1 MEKWKRNLYILYVGQ
16 FLALAST
23 SSITPFLPLYLQ
35 ELGLTDPKKVLFWSG
50 MIYGANLLTAFLF
63 SPIWGKLADRYGR
76 KVMLVRSGI
85 GMAVTITLMGVAT
98 SPVHLLL
105 LRLVNGVLSGFG
117 PAAIALTAT
126 NTPKER
132 SGYALGILHSGAV
145 AGTICGPLLGGL
157 MADHFGL
164 REVFFYTG
172 ISIFVAALIVIF
184 GIKEKFEKKV
194 KAEKKTDLIQD
205 FKLIVARK
213 PIASL
218 FVSSAILRAAMIGT
232 LPLIPLYVQHLAA
245 GSDNLVVLAGIT
257 SASMGIANM
266 ITAPYL
272 GKLGDKYGSHRIFIY
287 AVLGAIVFSIP
298 QAFVHQLWQLI
309 FLRFCTGACIGGMMP
324 SMNVLIR
331 QYAPAG
337 MESRTYSYVNCA
349 VLLGGLAGSLGMGA
363 IASNFGLPMI
373 FLCAAGLLI
382 MSNIW
387 MRVNVFPHITQR
399 KESAALAVGQE
410 IIK

>member
-1 MEKWKRNLYILYVGQ
+1 MDKWKRNLFILYVGQ
-16 FLALAST
+16 FLAMAST

-63 SPIWGKLADRYGR
+63 SPLWGRLADKYGR
-76 KVMLVRSGI
+76 KMMLVRSGL

-98 SPVHLLL
+98 SPLQLLL

-117 PAAIALTAT
+117 PAAVALTAT

-157 MADHFGL
+157 LADHFGL

-172 ISIFVAALIVIF
+172 ISIFAAALIVIF
-184 GIKEKFEKKV
+184 GVRETFEKKE
-194 KAEKKTDLIQD
+194 KSAERTDMLQD

-213 PIASL
+213 PMASM

-232 LPLIPLYVQHLAA
+232 LPLIPLYVQQLAT
-245 GSDNLVVLAGIT
+245 GSDNVVVLAGIT
-257 SASMGIANM
+257 SAAMGIANM
-266 ITAPYL
+266 ITAPHL
-272 GKLGDKYGSHRIFIY
+272 GKLGDRIGSHRVFVY
-287 AVLGAIVFSIP
+287 AVFGAIIFAVP

-309 FLRFCTGACIGGMMP
+309 ALRFFTGACIGGMMP
-324 SMNVLIR
+324 SMNVLVR

-363 IASNFGLPMI
+363 VASGFGLPMI
-373 FLCAAGLLI
+373 FIMMAALLLI
-382 MSNIW
+382 SIIW
-387 MRVNVFPHITQR
+387 MRVKVFPHIAQR
-399 KESAALAVGQE
+399 EDPAALAGGQE
-410 IIK
+410 LIK

>member
-1 MEKWKRNLYILYVGQ
+1 MENWKRNLFILYVGQ
-16 FLALAST
+16 FLAMAST

-35 ELGLTDPKKVLFWSG
+35 DLGLTDPKKVLFWSG

-63 SPIWGKLADRYGR
+63 SPLWGKLADKYGR

-172 ISIFVAALIVIF
+172 ISIFVAALVVIF
-184 GIKEKFEKKV
+184 GVKETFEKKERT
-194 KAEKKTDLIQD
+194 EKKTDMIQD
-205 FKLIVARK
+205 FKMIVSKK

-232 LPLIPLYVQHLAA
+232 LPLIPLYVQQLSA

-257 SASMGIANM
+257 SAAMGIANM
-266 ITAPYL
+266 ITAPHL
-272 GKLGDKYGSHRIFIY
+272 GKLGDKFGSHRIFIY
-287 AVLGAIVFSIP
+287 AVFGAIVFSIP

-309 FLRFCTGACIGGMMP
+309 VLRFCTGACIGGMMP

-363 IASNFGLPMI
+363 VASSFGLPMI
-373 FLCAAGLLI
+373 FICAAALLI
-382 MSNIW
+382 ISNIW
-387 MRVNVFPHITQR
+387 MKVKVFPHIMQR
-399 KESAALAVGQE
+399 KESAVLAGGQE
-410 IIK
+410 IYK

>member
-16 FLALAST
+16 FLAMAST

-85 GMAVTITLMGVAT
+85 GMAITITLMGVAT

-184 GIKEKFEKKV
+184 GVKEKFEKKV
-194 KAEKKTDLIQD
+194 KTEKKTDLIQD

-272 GKLGDKYGSHRIFIY
+272 GKLGDKYGSHRIFVY

-309 FLRFCTGACIGGMMP
+309 VLRFCTGACIGGMMP

>member
-16 FLALAST
+16 FMAMAST

-35 ELGLTDPKKVLFWSG
+35 DLGLTDPKKVLFWSG

-63 SPIWGKLADRYGR
+63 SPLWGKLADRYGR

-85 GMAVTITLMGVAT
+85 GMAITITLMGVAT

-172 ISIFVAALIVIF
+172 ISIFVAALVVIF
-184 GIKEKFEKKV
+184 GVKETFEKKV
-194 KAEKKTDLIQD
+194 KTEKKTDLIQD
-205 FKLIVARK
+205 FKIIVARK

-232 LPLIPLYVQHLAA
+232 LPLIPLYVQHLAT

-272 GKLGDKYGSHRIFIY
+272 GKLGDKFGSHRVFIY
-287 AVLGAIVFSIP
+287 AVLGAIVCSIP

-309 FLRFCTGACIGGMMP
+309 VLRFCTGACIGGMMP

-331 QYAPAG
+331 QYAPVG

-349 VLLGGLAGSLGMGA
+349 VLLGGLAGSLGMGV

-387 MRVNVFPHITQR
+387 MKMKVFPHIMPR
-399 KESAALAVGQE
+399 KESAALAGGQE

>member
-1 MEKWKRNLYILYVGQ
+1 M
-16 FLALAST
+16 AST

-35 ELGLTDPKKVLFWSG
+35 ELGFTDPKKVLFWSG

-184 GIKEKFEKKV
+184 GVKEKFEKKV

-205 FKLIVARK
+205 FKIIVARK

-309 FLRFCTGACIGGMMP
+309 VLRFCTGACIGGMMP

-331 QYAPAG
+331 QYAPVG
-337 MESRTYSYVNCA
+337 MESRTYSYVNCT
-349 VLLGGLAGSLGMGA
+349 VLLGGLAGSLGMGV

-399 KESAALAVGQE
+399 KDSAALAVGQE

>member
-16 FLALAST
+16 FLAMAST

-35 ELGLTDPKKVLFWSG
+35 ELGFTDPKKVLFWSG

-184 GIKEKFEKKV
+184 GVKEKFEKKV

-205 FKLIVARK
+205 FKIIVARK

-309 FLRFCTGACIGGMMP
+309 VLRFCTGACIGGMMP

-331 QYAPAG
+331 QYAPVG
-337 MESRTYSYVNCA
+337 MESRTYSYVNCT
-349 VLLGGLAGSLGMGA
+349 VLLGGLAGSLGMGV

-399 KESAALAVGQE
+399 KDSAALAVGQE

>member
-16 FLALAST
+16 FMAMAST

-35 ELGLTDPKKVLFWSG
+35 DLGLTDPKKVLFWSG

-63 SPIWGKLADRYGR
+63 SPLWGKLADRYGR

-85 GMAVTITLMGVAT
+85 GMAITITLMGVAT

-132 SGYALGILHSGAV
+132 GGYALGILHSGAV

-184 GIKEKFEKKV
+184 GVKETFEKKV
-194 KAEKKTDLIQD
+194 KTEKKTDLIQD
-205 FKLIVARK
+205 FKMIVARK

-232 LPLIPLYVQHLAA
+232 LPLIPLYVQHLAT

-272 GKLGDKYGSHRIFIY
+272 GKLGDKFGSHRVFIY

-309 FLRFCTGACIGGMMP
+309 VLRFCTGACIGGMMP

-331 QYAPAG
+331 QYAPIG

-349 VLLGGLAGSLGMGA
+349 VLLGGLAGSLGMGV

-382 MSNIW
+382 LSNIW
-387 MRVNVFPHITQR
+387 MKMKVFPHITSR
-399 KESAALAVGQE
+399 KESAALAGGQE

>member
-16 FLALAST
+16 FLAMAST

-98 SPVHLLL
+98 SPLHLLL

-184 GIKEKFEKKV
+184 GVKEKFEKKM
-194 KAEKKTDLIQD
+194 KTEKKTDLIQD
-205 FKLIVARK
+205 FKIIVARK

-309 FLRFCTGACIGGMMP
+309 VLRFCTGACIGGMMP
-324 SMNVLIR
+324 SMNVLVR

-337 MESRTYSYVNCA
+337 MESRTYSYVSCA
-349 VLLGGLAGSLGMGA
+349 VLLGGLAGSLGMGV

>member
-16 FLALAST
+16 FLAMAST

-35 ELGLTDPKKVLFWSG
+35 DLGLTDPKKVLFWSG

-63 SPIWGKLADRYGR
+63 SPLWGKLADRYGR

-145 AGTICGPLLGGL
+145 AGTICGPLIGGL

-184 GIKEKFEKKV
+184 GVKETFEKKV
-194 KAEKKTDLIQD
+194 KTEKKTDLIQD
-205 FKLIVARK
+205 FKMIVARK

-272 GKLGDKYGSHRIFIY
+272 GKLGDKFGSHRIFIY

-309 FLRFCTGACIGGMMP
+309 VLRFCTGACIGGMMP

-387 MRVNVFPHITQR
+387 MKMKVFPHITPR
-399 KESAALAVGQE
+399 KESAALVGGQE

>member
-1 MEKWKRNLYILYVGQ
+1 M
-16 FLALAST
+16 AMAST

-35 ELGLTDPKKVLFWSG
+35 DLGLTDPKKVLFWSG

-63 SPIWGKLADRYGR
+63 SPLWGKLADRYGR

-85 GMAVTITLMGVAT
+85 GMAITITLMGVAT

-132 SGYALGILHSGAV
+132 GGYALGILHSGAV

-184 GIKEKFEKKV
+184 GVKETFEKKV
-194 KAEKKTDLIQD
+194 KTEKKTDLIQD
-205 FKLIVARK
+205 FKMIVARK

-232 LPLIPLYVQHLAA
+232 LPLIPLYVQHLAT

-272 GKLGDKYGSHRIFIY
+272 GKLGDKFGSHRVFIY

-309 FLRFCTGACIGGMMP
+309 VLRFCTGACIGGMMP

-331 QYAPAG
+331 QYAPIG

-349 VLLGGLAGSLGMGA
+349 VLLGGLAGSLGMGV

-382 MSNIW
+382 LSNIW
-387 MRVNVFPHITQR
+387 MKMKVFPHITSR
-399 KESAALAVGQE
+399 KESAALAGGQE

>member
-16 FLALAST
+16 FLAMAST

-184 GIKEKFEKKV
+184 GVKEKFEKKV

-205 FKLIVARK
+205 FKIIVARK

-349 VLLGGLAGSLGMGA
+349 VLLGGLAGSLGMGV

-399 KESAALAVGQE
+399 KETAALAEVR
-410 IIK
+410 K

>member
-16 FLALAST
+16 FLAMAST

-184 GIKEKFEKKV
+184 GVKEKFEKKV

-205 FKLIVARK
+205 FKIIVARK

-245 GSDNLVVLAGIT
+245 GSDNLVVLVGIT
-257 SASMGIANM
+257 SAFMGIANM

-272 GKLGDKYGSHRIFIY
+272 GKLGDKYGSHRIFVY

-309 FLRFCTGACIGGMMP
+309 VLRFCTGACIGGMMP

-349 VLLGGLAGSLGMGA
+349 VLLGGLAGSLGMGV

-399 KESAALAVGQE
+399 KETAALAVGQE
-410 IIK
+410 IIN